1 MISSFKKKQ
10 KSNTPDSF
18 FSSPLVKIF
27 LLTVIIFLVFA
38 NVNVY
43 KDKNKINLQ
52 IDSLKQKLQNMQ
64 KKNDT
69 LQNGIAKADD
79 KDYIEKV
86 AREELDLQ
94 IKNEKVITFTMPKV
108 QKKEEINTNADFLD
122 IKTWLGWLSNSWQ
135 WIKNRS
141 AGMVQ

>member
-10 KSNTPDSF
+10 NSNTPDSF